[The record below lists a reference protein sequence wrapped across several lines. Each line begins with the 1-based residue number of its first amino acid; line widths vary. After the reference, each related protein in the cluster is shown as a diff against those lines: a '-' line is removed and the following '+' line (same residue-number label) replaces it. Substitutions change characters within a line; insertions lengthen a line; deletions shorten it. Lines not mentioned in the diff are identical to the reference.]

1 MIRIL
6 SDSSKLYSVKE
17 GQANSVDIAPL
28 VVTINDKAY
37 MENEEIN
44 SKEFLKL
51 INEGHIPKSSQPP
64 IGYVLDKY
72 FNGRWIIWNI

>member
-6 SDSSKLYSVKE
+6 SDSSTLYSVKE

-37 MENEEIN
+37 MEN
-44 SKEFLKL
+44 
-51 INEGHIPKSSQPP
+51 
-64 IGYVLDKY
+64 
-72 FNGRWIIWNI
+72 